1 MSSLFCI
8 TTNVPLSPKIA
19 SMSYNSV
26 NTSLHQSLAIK
37 REPFDS
43 ASVAIKL
50 ETLEQS
56 PSKHSY
62 TTMHHL
68 GNSNSN
74 YCSPNDMLKC
84 KKKLNFAK
92 MSYSA
97 PSPNTPHTPSVA
109 RRNERERNRVKMVNN
124 GFATLRQHVPN
135 GAKNKKMSK
144 VETLRSAVEYI
155 RQLQKLLGPGS
166 SSTEHSFSDEQ

>member
-1 MSSLFCI
+1 
-8 TTNVPLSPKIA
+8 
-19 SMSYNSV
+19 MSYNSV
-26 NTSLHQSLAIK
+26 NMSSHQSLAIK

-50 ETLEQS
+50 ETLES

-62 TTMHHL
+62 PPMHHL
-68 GNSNSN
+68 GSSNSN

-92 MSYSA
+92 MSYTA
-97 PSPNTPHTPSVA
+97 ASPHTPHQPSVA

-166 SSTEHSFSDEQ
+166 SSSDHSFSDEQ